1 MWRETNVAGVFFSPL
16 VAYML
21 AALLIYLPLRWLL
34 IRSGWLRW
42 VWNPPLAET
51 GLYVCLL
58 GALVALL

>member
-1 MWRETNVAGVFFSPL
+1 MWRETNVAGVFLSPL

-21 AALLIYLPLRWLL
+21 AALRIYLPPRWLL
-34 IRSGWLRW
+34 IRFGLLRW

-51 GLYVCLL
+51 GLYVGLL

>member
-1 MWRETNVAGVFFSPL
+1 
-16 VAYML
+16 ML

-34 IRSGWLRW
+34 VRLGLLRW

-51 GLYVCLL
+51 GLYICLL

>member
-21 AALLIYLPLRWLL
+21 TALLLYLPLRWLL
-34 IRSGWLRW
+34 TRLGLFRW
-42 VWNPPLAET
+42 VWPPLAEA

>member
-1 MWRETNVAGVFFSPL
+1 MWRETDVAGVFFSPL

-34 IRSGWLRW
+34 IRLGLLHW

-51 GLYVCLL
+51 GLYICLL
-58 GALVALL
+58 GVLVALL

>member
-34 IRSGWLRW
+34 IRFGWLGW

-51 GLYVCLL
+51 SLYICLL
-58 GALVALL
+58 GALVALV

>member
-21 AALLIYLPLRWLL
+21 DALLTYLPLRWLL
-34 IRSGWLRW
+34 IRSGLLRW
-42 VWNPPLAET
+42 VWNPPLAEV
-51 GLYVCLL
+51 GLYICLL